1 MQESVTINRSYKDRL
16 FKIIFEDK
24 KELLSLY
31 NALTGKNYQNPDE
44 LEINTIDDVIYM
56 HLKNDMSFILDD
68 WQNLFEQQSTFNPNQ
83 PLRGFFYFADLYK
96 VKYFGKKIYSTRL
109 LKIPTPQYIVFY
121 NGTANM
127 PDRKELRLSD
137 AFQQPTE
144 QPDIE
149 VVAHMLN
156 INYGHNKELMERCQ
170 KLKEYAQF
178 IDIIRHYLRENK
190 QWSNEQAISK
200 AIDDCIKNN
209 ILRDILQ
216 KERLRVMA
224 SILSEF
230 DDVNFT
236 YDIGHDIFD
245 NHNYTKLSKLQLKKL
260 NNIHIHNVCNNKDH
274 CEITPTCDYI
284 TQLRDSVKYLKSIN
298 YEKSIVLETGF
309 NNYPGNNYEE
319 KLINYIKSFE
329 KIEDILKTE

>member
-1 MQESVTINRSYKDRL
+1 MLESVTINRTYKDRL

-121 NGTANM
+121 NGTTNM
-127 PDRKELRLSD
+127 PDKKELRLSD
-137 AFQQPTE
+137 AFQQPTT

-156 INYGHNKELMERCQ
+156 INYGHNKELMERCR

-178 IDIIRHYLRENK
+178 IDIIRHYLKENK

-230 DDVNFT
+230 DEVGYKEMIQD
-236 YDIGHDIFD
+236 
-245 NHNYTKLSKLQLKKL
+245 
-260 NNIHIHNVCNNKDH
+260 
-274 CEITPTCDYI
+274 EA
-284 TQLRDSVKYLKSIN
+284 
-298 YEKSIVLETGF
+298 
-309 NNYPGNNYEE
+309 
-319 KLINYIKSFE
+319 
-329 KIEDILKTE
+329 IEDGEIRGSIKLAYKLKLPKPEIIAILRHDYNLSDEEVNQYMQKFWKN

>member
-1 MQESVTINRSYKDRL
+1 MQESVSINRTYKDRL

-127 PDRKELRLSD
+127 PDKKELRLSD

-178 IDIIRHYLRENK
+178 IDIIRHYLRENEH
-190 QWSNEQAISK
+190 WTNEQAISK
-200 AIDDCIKNN
+200 AIDDCIQNN

-216 KERLRVMA
+216 KDRLRVMA

-230 DDVNFT
+230 DEVGYKEMIRQEAYEDAYEEAYKEAYEEGVEYGVKTLIEFVQ
-236 YDIGHDIFD
+236 DIGYSKEDTTTLAKQRFH
-245 NHNYTKLSKLQLKKL
+245 LS
-260 NNIHIHNVCNNKDH
+260 D
-274 CEITPTCDYI
+274 DA
-284 TQLRDSVKYLKSIN
+284 IN
-298 YEKSIVLETGF
+298 QYMQKF
-309 NNYPGNNYEE
+309 WKN
-319 KLINYIKSFE
+319 
-329 KIEDILKTE
+329 

>member
-121 NGTANM
+121 NGTTSM

-137 AFQQPTE
+137 AFQQPTV

-178 IDIIRHYLRENK
+178 IDIIRHYLKENEH
-190 QWSNEQAISK
+190 WSNEQAISK

-230 DDVNFT
+230 DEVGYKEMIRQESYEDAYEEGVEYGVKTLIEFVQ
-236 YDIGHDIFD
+236 DIGYSKEDAATLVKQRFH
-245 NHNYTKLSKLQLKKL
+245 LS
-260 NNIHIHNVCNNKDH
+260 D
-274 CEITPTCDYI
+274 DA
-284 TQLRDSVKYLKSIN
+284 IN
-298 YEKSIVLETGF
+298 QYMQKF
-309 NNYPGNNYEE
+309 WKN
-319 KLINYIKSFE
+319 
-329 KIEDILKTE
+329 

>member
-121 NGTANM
+121 NGTTSM

-137 AFQQPTE
+137 AFQQPTA

-178 IDIIRHYLRENK
+178 IDIIRHYLKENEH
-190 QWSNEQAISK
+190 WSNEQAISK

-230 DDVNFT
+230 DEVGYKEMIRQEAYEDAYEEAYEEGVEYGVKYGGVKTLIEFVQ
-236 YDIGHDIFD
+236 DIGYSKEDATTLVKQRFHLSDDAINQYMQKFWKD
-245 NHNYTKLSKLQLKKL
+245 N
-260 NNIHIHNVCNNKDH
+260 
-274 CEITPTCDYI
+274 
-284 TQLRDSVKYLKSIN
+284 
-298 YEKSIVLETGF
+298 
-309 NNYPGNNYEE
+309 
-319 KLINYIKSFE
+319 
-329 KIEDILKTE
+329 

>member
-83 PLRGFFYFADLYK
+83 PLRGFFYFADLHK

-121 NGTANM
+121 NGTTNM
-127 PDRKELRLSD
+127 PDKKELRLSD
-137 AFQQPTE
+137 AFQQPTT

-156 INYGHNKELMERCQ
+156 INYGHNKELMERCR

-230 DDVNFT
+230 DEVGYKEMIQD
-236 YDIGHDIFD
+236 
-245 NHNYTKLSKLQLKKL
+245 
-260 NNIHIHNVCNNKDH
+260 
-274 CEITPTCDYI
+274 EA
-284 TQLRDSVKYLKSIN
+284 
-298 YEKSIVLETGF
+298 
-309 NNYPGNNYEE
+309 
-319 KLINYIKSFE
+319 
-329 KIEDILKTE
+329 IEDGEIRGSIKLAYKLKLPKPEIIAILRHDYNLSDEEVNQYMQKFWKN

>member
-121 NGTANM
+121 NGTTSM

-137 AFQQPTE
+137 AFQQPTA

-178 IDIIRHYLRENK
+178 IDIIRHYLKENEH
-190 QWSNEQAISK
+190 WSNEQAISK
-200 AIDDCIKNN
+200 AIDDCIQNN

-230 DDVNFT
+230 DEVG
-236 YDIGHDIFD
+236 YKEMIR
-245 NHNYTKLSKLQLKKL
+245 Q
-260 NNIHIHNVCNNKDH
+260 
-274 CEITPTCDYI
+274 EA
-284 TQLRDSVKYLKSIN
+284 
-298 YEKSIVLETGF
+298 YEDA
-309 NNYPGNNYEE
+309 YEE
-319 KLINYIKSFE
+319 GHEAGLEEGREQELAHGVKSYIKLAQSIGYAE
-329 KIEDILKTE
+329 SKIVTMLMQEFNLSEDQASQYVQKFWKDK

>member
-44 LEINTIDDVIYM
+44 LEINTIDYVIYM

-121 NGTANM
+121 NGTMNM
-127 PDRKELRLSD
+127 PDKKELRLSD
-137 AFQQPTE
+137 AFQQPTT

-178 IDIIRHYLRENK
+178 IDIIRHYLRENE
-190 QWSNEQAISK
+190 QWTNEQAISK
-200 AIDDCIKNN
+200 AIDDCIQNN

-230 DDVNFT
+230 DEVGYKEMIQD
-236 YDIGHDIFD
+236 
-245 NHNYTKLSKLQLKKL
+245 
-260 NNIHIHNVCNNKDH
+260 
-274 CEITPTCDYI
+274 EA
-284 TQLRDSVKYLKSIN
+284 
-298 YEKSIVLETGF
+298 
-309 NNYPGNNYEE
+309 
-319 KLINYIKSFE
+319 
-329 KIEDILKTE
+329 IEDGEIRGSIKLAYKLKLPKPEIIAILRHDYNLSDDEVNQYMQRFWKN

>member
-1 MQESVTINRSYKDRL
+1 MQESVTINRTYKDRL

-44 LEINTIDDVIYM
+44 LEINTIDDFIYM

-121 NGTANM
+121 NGTTNM
-127 PDRKELRLSD
+127 PDKKELRLSD
-137 AFQQPTE
+137 AFQQPTT

-178 IDIIRHYLRENK
+178 IDIIRHYLKENEH
-190 QWSNEQAISK
+190 WSNEQAISK

-230 DDVNFT
+230 DEVGYKEMIQD
-236 YDIGHDIFD
+236 
-245 NHNYTKLSKLQLKKL
+245 
-260 NNIHIHNVCNNKDH
+260 
-274 CEITPTCDYI
+274 EA
-284 TQLRDSVKYLKSIN
+284 
-298 YEKSIVLETGF
+298 
-309 NNYPGNNYEE
+309 
-319 KLINYIKSFE
+319 
-329 KIEDILKTE
+329 IEDGEIRGSIKLAYKLKLPKPEIIAILRHDYNLSDEEVNQYMQKFWKN

>member
-127 PDRKELRLSD
+127 PDKKELRLSD
-137 AFQQPTE
+137 SFQQPTE

-178 IDIIRHYLRENK
+178 IDIIRHYLKENK

-200 AIDDCIKNN
+200 AIDDCIQNN

-230 DDVNFT
+230 DEVGYKEMIRQEAYEDAYEDAYEEGVEYGVKTFIEFVQ
-236 YDIGHDIFD
+236 DIG
-245 NHNYTKLSKLQLKKL
+245 YSKEDATT
-260 NNIHIHNVCNNKDH
+260 H
-274 CEITPTCDYI
+274 
-284 TQLRDSVKYLKSIN
+284 VKQRFHLADDAIN
-298 YEKSIVLETGF
+298 QYMQKF
-309 NNYPGNNYEE
+309 WKN
-319 KLINYIKSFE
+319 
-329 KIEDILKTE
+329 

>member
-121 NGTANM
+121 NGTTSM

-137 AFQQPTE
+137 AFQQPTA

-178 IDIIRHYLRENK
+178 IDIIRHYLKENEH
-190 QWSNEQAISK
+190 WSNEQAISK
-200 AIDDCIKNN
+200 AIDDCIQNN

-230 DDVNFT
+230 DEVGYKEMIRQEAYEDAYEEAYEDAYEEGVEYGVKTLIEFVQ
-236 YDIGHDIFD
+236 DIGYSKEDATTLVKQRFH
-245 NHNYTKLSKLQLKKL
+245 LS
-260 NNIHIHNVCNNKDH
+260 D
-274 CEITPTCDYI
+274 DA
-284 TQLRDSVKYLKSIN
+284 IN
-298 YEKSIVLETGF
+298 QYMQKF
-309 NNYPGNNYEE
+309 WKN
-319 KLINYIKSFE
+319 
-329 KIEDILKTE
+329 

>member
-1 MQESVTINRSYKDRL
+1 MQESVSINRTYKDRL

-31 NALTGKNYQNPDE
+31 NALTGKNYQNPEE

-121 NGTANM
+121 NGTTNM

-156 INYGHNKELMERCQ
+156 INYGHNKELMERCR

-200 AIDDCIKNN
+200 AIDDCIQNN

-230 DDVNFT
+230 DEVG
-236 YDIGHDIFD
+236 YKEMIR
-245 NHNYTKLSKLQLKKL
+245 Q
-260 NNIHIHNVCNNKDH
+260 
-274 CEITPTCDYI
+274 EA
-284 TQLRDSVKYLKSIN
+284 
-298 YEKSIVLETGF
+298 YEDA
-309 NNYPGNNYEE
+309 YEE
-319 KLINYIKSFE
+319 GHEAGLEEGREQELAHGVKSYIKLAQSIGYAE
-329 KIEDILKTE
+329 SKIVTMLMQEFNLSEDQASQYVQKFWKDK

>member
-1 MQESVTINRSYKDRL
+1 MQESVTINRTYKDRL

-96 VKYFGKKIYSTRL
+96 VKYFGTKIYSTRL

-127 PDRKELRLSD
+127 PDKKELRLSD

-178 IDIIRHYLRENK
+178 IDIIRHYLKENEH
-190 QWSNEQAISK
+190 WSNEQAISK

-230 DDVNFT
+230 DEVGYKEMIRQEAYEDAYEDAYEEGVEYGVKTLIEFVQ
-236 YDIGHDIFD
+236 DIGYSKEDATTLVKQRFH
-245 NHNYTKLSKLQLKKL
+245 LS
-260 NNIHIHNVCNNKDH
+260 D
-274 CEITPTCDYI
+274 DA
-284 TQLRDSVKYLKSIN
+284 IN
-298 YEKSIVLETGF
+298 QYMQKF
-309 NNYPGNNYEE
+309 WKN
-319 KLINYIKSFE
+319 
-329 KIEDILKTE
+329 

>member
-1 MQESVTINRSYKDRL
+1 MQESVTINRTYKDRL

-121 NGTANM
+121 NGTTSM

-137 AFQQPTE
+137 AFQQPTT

-178 IDIIRHYLRENK
+178 IDIIRHYLKENK

-200 AIDDCIKNN
+200 AIDDCIQNN

-216 KERLRVMA
+216 KERLKVMA

-230 DDVNFT
+230 DEVGYKEMIRQEAYEDAYEEISVKSLIEFVQ
-236 YDIGHDIFD
+236 DIGYSKEDAATLVKQRFH
-245 NHNYTKLSKLQLKKL
+245 LSDDAINQYMQKFWKK
-260 NNIHIHNVCNNKDH
+260 
-274 CEITPTCDYI
+274 
-284 TQLRDSVKYLKSIN
+284 
-298 YEKSIVLETGF
+298 
-309 NNYPGNNYEE
+309 
-319 KLINYIKSFE
+319 
-329 KIEDILKTE
+329 

>member
-1 MQESVTINRSYKDRL
+1 MQESVSINRTYKDRL

-121 NGTANM
+121 NGTTNM
-127 PDRKELRLSD
+127 PDKKELRLSD

-156 INYGHNKELMERCQ
+156 INYGHNKELMERCR

-200 AIDDCIKNN
+200 AIDDCIQNN

-230 DDVNFT
+230 DEVGYKEMIQD
-236 YDIGHDIFD
+236 
-245 NHNYTKLSKLQLKKL
+245 
-260 NNIHIHNVCNNKDH
+260 
-274 CEITPTCDYI
+274 EA
-284 TQLRDSVKYLKSIN
+284 
-298 YEKSIVLETGF
+298 
-309 NNYPGNNYEE
+309 
-319 KLINYIKSFE
+319 
-329 KIEDILKTE
+329 IEDGEIRGSIKLAYKLKLPKPEIIAILRHDYNLSDEEVNQYMQKFWKN

>member
-1 MQESVTINRSYKDRL
+1 MQESVTINRTYKDRL

-127 PDRKELRLSD
+127 PDKKELRLSD

-178 IDIIRHYLRENK
+178 IDIIRHYLRENEH
-190 QWSNEQAISK
+190 WTNEQAISK
-200 AIDDCIKNN
+200 AIDDCIQNN

-230 DDVNFT
+230 DEVG
-236 YDIGHDIFD
+236 YKEMIR
-245 NHNYTKLSKLQLKKL
+245 
-260 NNIHIHNVCNNKDH
+260 
-274 CEITPTCDYI
+274 E
-284 TQLRDSVKYLKSIN
+284 
-298 YEKSIVLETGF
+298 EA
-309 NNYPGNNYEE
+309 YEE
-319 KLINYIKSFE
+319 AYGEGEISGMIKLAQNLKLPKSQIITMIKQNYNLSDEEISEYMQELWK
-329 KIEDILKTE
+329 D

>member
-1 MQESVTINRSYKDRL
+1 M
-16 FKIIFEDK
+16 
-24 KELLSLY
+24 
-31 NALTGKNYQNPDE
+31 
-44 LEINTIDDVIYM
+44 EINTIDDVIYM

-96 VKYFGKKIYSTRL
+96 IKYFGKKIYSTRL

-121 NGTANM
+121 NGTTNM
-127 PDRKELRLSD
+127 PDKKELRLSD

-144 QPDIE
+144 QLDIE

-178 IDIIRHYLRENK
+178 IDIIRHYLRENEH
-190 QWSNEQAISK
+190 WTNEQAISK
-200 AIDDCIKNN
+200 AIDDCIQNN

-230 DDVNFT
+230 DEVGYKEMIQDEAIK
-236 YDIGHDIFD
+236 DGEIRGSIKLAQKLKLPKSEIIAILRHDY
-245 NHNYTKLSKLQLKKL
+245 NLS
-260 NNIHIHNVCNNKDH
+260 DD
-274 CEITPTCDYI
+274 EINQYM
-284 TQLRDSVKYLKSIN
+284 QEFWKN
-298 YEKSIVLETGF
+298 
-309 NNYPGNNYEE
+309 
-319 KLINYIKSFE
+319 
-329 KIEDILKTE
+329 

>member
-1 MQESVTINRSYKDRL
+1 MQESVSINRTYKDRL

-56 HLKNDMSFILDD
+56 HMKNDMSFILDD

-121 NGTANM
+121 NGTTSM

-156 INYGHNKELMERCQ
+156 INYGHNKELMERCR

-200 AIDDCIKNN
+200 AIDDCIQNN

-230 DDVNFT
+230 DEVGYKEMIQD
-236 YDIGHDIFD
+236 
-245 NHNYTKLSKLQLKKL
+245 
-260 NNIHIHNVCNNKDH
+260 
-274 CEITPTCDYI
+274 EA
-284 TQLRDSVKYLKSIN
+284 
-298 YEKSIVLETGF
+298 
-309 NNYPGNNYEE
+309 
-319 KLINYIKSFE
+319 
-329 KIEDILKTE
+329 IEDGEIRGSIKLAYKLKLPKPEIIAILRHDYNLSDEEVNQYMQKFWKN

>member
-1 MQESVTINRSYKDRL
+1 M
-16 FKIIFEDK
+16 
-24 KELLSLY
+24 
-31 NALTGKNYQNPDE
+31 
-44 LEINTIDDVIYM
+44 EINTIDDVIYM

-121 NGTANM
+121 NGTTNM
-127 PDRKELRLSD
+127 PDKKELRLSD
-137 AFQQPTE
+137 AFQQPTT

-200 AIDDCIKNN
+200 AIDDCIQNN

-230 DDVNFT
+230 DEVGYKEMIQD
-236 YDIGHDIFD
+236 
-245 NHNYTKLSKLQLKKL
+245 
-260 NNIHIHNVCNNKDH
+260 
-274 CEITPTCDYI
+274 EA
-284 TQLRDSVKYLKSIN
+284 
-298 YEKSIVLETGF
+298 
-309 NNYPGNNYEE
+309 
-319 KLINYIKSFE
+319 
-329 KIEDILKTE
+329 IEDGEIRGSIKLAYKLKLPKPEIIAILRHDYNLSDEEVNQYMQKFWKN

>member
-1 MQESVTINRSYKDRL
+1 MQESVSINRTYKDRL

-127 PDRKELRLSD
+127 PDKKELRLSD

-178 IDIIRHYLRENK
+178 IDIIRHYLRENEH
-190 QWSNEQAISK
+190 WTNEQAISK
-200 AIDDCIKNN
+200 AIDDCIQNN

-230 DDVNFT
+230 DEVGYKEMIRQEAYEDA
-236 YDIGHDIFD
+236 YE
-245 NHNYTKLSKLQLKKL
+245 
-260 NNIHIHNVCNNKDH
+260 
-274 CEITPTCDYI
+274 EIYEE
-284 TQLRDSVKYLKSIN
+284 V
-298 YEKSIVLETGF
+298 YEKVYEKVHETGRQE
-309 NNYPGNNYEE
+309 GRQEGRE
-319 KLINYIKSFE
+319 QELTHGVKSYIKLAQSFGCDE
-329 KIEDILKTE
+329 GKIVTMLMQEFNLSEDQASQYVQEFGTTK

>member
-121 NGTANM
+121 NGTTSM

-137 AFQQPTE
+137 AFQQPTV

-178 IDIIRHYLRENK
+178 IDIIRHYLKENK
-190 QWSNEQAISK
+190 QWSNERAISK
-200 AIDDCIKNN
+200 AIDDCIQNN

-230 DDVNFT
+230 DEVGYKEMIRQEAYEDAYEEAYEEGVEYGVKYGGVKTLIEFVQ
-236 YDIGHDIFD
+236 DIGYSKEDATTLAKQRFH
-245 NHNYTKLSKLQLKKL
+245 LSDD
-260 NNIHIHNVCNNKDH
+260 V
-274 CEITPTCDYI
+274 
-284 TQLRDSVKYLKSIN
+284 IN
-298 YEKSIVLETGF
+298 QYMQKF
-309 NNYPGNNYEE
+309 WKN
-319 KLINYIKSFE
+319 
-329 KIEDILKTE
+329 

>member
-1 MQESVTINRSYKDRL
+1 MLESVTINRTYKDRL

-121 NGTANM
+121 NGTMNM
-127 PDRKELRLSD
+127 PDKKELRLSD
-137 AFQQPTE
+137 AFQQPTT

-156 INYGHNKELMERCQ
+156 INYGHNKELMERCR

-200 AIDDCIKNN
+200 AIDDCIQNN

-230 DDVNFT
+230 DEVG
-236 YDIGHDIFD
+236 YKEMIR
-245 NHNYTKLSKLQLKKL
+245 
-260 NNIHIHNVCNNKDH
+260 
-274 CEITPTCDYI
+274 E
-284 TQLRDSVKYLKSIN
+284 
-298 YEKSIVLETGF
+298 EA
-309 NNYPGNNYEE
+309 YEE
-319 KLINYIKSFE
+319 AYGEGEISGMIKLAQNLKLPKSQIITMIKQNYNLSDEEISEYMQELWK
-329 KIEDILKTE
+329 D

>member
-1 MQESVTINRSYKDRL
+1 MQESVTINRTYKDRL

-121 NGTANM
+121 NGTTNM
-127 PDRKELRLSD
+127 PDKKELRLSD

-149 VVAHMLN
+149 VIAHMLN
-156 INYGHNKELMERCQ
+156 INYGHNKELMERCR

-200 AIDDCIKNN
+200 AIDDCIQNN

-230 DDVNFT
+230 DEVGYKEMIQD
-236 YDIGHDIFD
+236 
-245 NHNYTKLSKLQLKKL
+245 
-260 NNIHIHNVCNNKDH
+260 
-274 CEITPTCDYI
+274 EA
-284 TQLRDSVKYLKSIN
+284 
-298 YEKSIVLETGF
+298 
-309 NNYPGNNYEE
+309 
-319 KLINYIKSFE
+319 
-329 KIEDILKTE
+329 IEDGEIRGSIKLAYKLKLPKPEIIAILRHDYNLSDEEVNQYMQKFWKN

>member
-127 PDRKELRLSD
+127 PDKKELRLSD

-149 VVAHMLN
+149 VVDHMLN

-200 AIDDCIKNN
+200 AIDDCIQNN

-230 DDVNFT
+230 DEVGYKEMIRDEAYEDGVEYGGVKTLIEFTQDTDYSKQEVFAIIKQRFHLSDDVINQYMQKFW
-236 YDIGHDIFD
+236 
-245 NHNYTKLSKLQLKKL
+245 
-260 NNIHIHNVCNNKDH
+260 KD
-274 CEITPTCDYI
+274 
-284 TQLRDSVKYLKSIN
+284 K
-298 YEKSIVLETGF
+298 
-309 NNYPGNNYEE
+309 
-319 KLINYIKSFE
+319 
-329 KIEDILKTE
+329 

>member
-1 MQESVTINRSYKDRL
+1 MQESVTINRTYKDRL

-31 NALTGKNYQNPDE
+31 NALTSKNYQNPDE

-127 PDRKELRLSD
+127 PDKKELRLSD

-178 IDIIRHYLRENK
+178 IDIIRHYLKENEH
-190 QWSNEQAISK
+190 WSNEQAISK

-230 DDVNFT
+230 DEVGYKEMIQD
-236 YDIGHDIFD
+236 
-245 NHNYTKLSKLQLKKL
+245 
-260 NNIHIHNVCNNKDH
+260 
-274 CEITPTCDYI
+274 EA
-284 TQLRDSVKYLKSIN
+284 
-298 YEKSIVLETGF
+298 
-309 NNYPGNNYEE
+309 
-319 KLINYIKSFE
+319 
-329 KIEDILKTE
+329 IEDGEIRGSIKLAYKLKLPKPEIIAILRHDYNLSDEEVNQYMQKFWKN

>member
-121 NGTANM
+121 NGTTNM

-156 INYGHNKELMERCQ
+156 INYGHNKELMERCR

-200 AIDDCIKNN
+200 AIDDCIQNN

-230 DDVNFT
+230 DEVG
-236 YDIGHDIFD
+236 YKEMIR
-245 NHNYTKLSKLQLKKL
+245 Q
-260 NNIHIHNVCNNKDH
+260 
-274 CEITPTCDYI
+274 EA
-284 TQLRDSVKYLKSIN
+284 
-298 YEKSIVLETGF
+298 YEDA
-309 NNYPGNNYEE
+309 YEE
-319 KLINYIKSFE
+319 GHEAGLEEGREQELAHGVKSYIKLAQSIGYAE
-329 KIEDILKTE
+329 SKIVTMLMQEFNLSEDQASQYVQKFWKDK

>member
-1 MQESVTINRSYKDRL
+1 MQESVTINRTYKDRL

-121 NGTANM
+121 NGTTSM

-137 AFQQPTE
+137 AFQQPTA

-178 IDIIRHYLRENK
+178 IDIIRHYLKENEH
-190 QWSNEQAISK
+190 WSNEQAISK

-230 DDVNFT
+230 DEVGYKEMIRQEAYEDAYEDAYEEGVEYGVKTLIEFVQ
-236 YDIGHDIFD
+236 DIGYSKEDATTLVKQRFH
-245 NHNYTKLSKLQLKKL
+245 LS
-260 NNIHIHNVCNNKDH
+260 D
-274 CEITPTCDYI
+274 DA
-284 TQLRDSVKYLKSIN
+284 IN
-298 YEKSIVLETGF
+298 QYMQKF
-309 NNYPGNNYEE
+309 WKN
-319 KLINYIKSFE
+319 
-329 KIEDILKTE
+329 

>member
-1 MQESVTINRSYKDRL
+1 MQESVTINRTYKDRL

-137 AFQQPTE
+137 AFQQPTA

-156 INYGHNKELMERCQ
+156 INYGHNKELMERCR

-200 AIDDCIKNN
+200 AIDDCIQNN

-230 DDVNFT
+230 DEVG
-236 YDIGHDIFD
+236 YKEMIR
-245 NHNYTKLSKLQLKKL
+245 Q
-260 NNIHIHNVCNNKDH
+260 
-274 CEITPTCDYI
+274 EA
-284 TQLRDSVKYLKSIN
+284 
-298 YEKSIVLETGF
+298 YEDA
-309 NNYPGNNYEE
+309 YEE
-319 KLINYIKSFE
+319 GHEAGLEEGREQELAHGVKSYIKLAQSIGYAE
-329 KIEDILKTE
+329 SKIVTMLMQEFNLSEDQASQYVQKFWKDK

>member
-121 NGTANM
+121 NGTTNI

-156 INYGHNKELMERCQ
+156 INYGHNKELMERCR

-230 DDVNFT
+230 DEVG
-236 YDIGHDIFD
+236 YKEMIR
-245 NHNYTKLSKLQLKKL
+245 Q
-260 NNIHIHNVCNNKDH
+260 
-274 CEITPTCDYI
+274 EA
-284 TQLRDSVKYLKSIN
+284 
-298 YEKSIVLETGF
+298 YEDA
-309 NNYPGNNYEE
+309 YEE
-319 KLINYIKSFE
+319 GHEAGLEEGREQELAHGVKSYIKLAQSIGYAE
-329 KIEDILKTE
+329 SKIVTMLMQEFNLSEDQASQYVQKFWKDK

>member
-121 NGTANM
+121 NGTTSM

-137 AFQQPTE
+137 AFQQPTA

-156 INYGHNKELMERCQ
+156 INYGHNKELLERCQ

-178 IDIIRHYLRENK
+178 IDIIRHYLKENEH
-190 QWSNEQAISK
+190 WSNEQAISK

-230 DDVNFT
+230 DEVGYKEMIQD
-236 YDIGHDIFD
+236 
-245 NHNYTKLSKLQLKKL
+245 
-260 NNIHIHNVCNNKDH
+260 
-274 CEITPTCDYI
+274 EA
-284 TQLRDSVKYLKSIN
+284 
-298 YEKSIVLETGF
+298 
-309 NNYPGNNYEE
+309 
-319 KLINYIKSFE
+319 
-329 KIEDILKTE
+329 IEDGEIRGSIKLAYKLKLPKPEIIAILRHDYNLSDDEVNQYMQRFWKN

>member
-1 MQESVTINRSYKDRL
+1 MQESVSINRTYKDRL

-121 NGTANM
+121 NGTTNM
-127 PDRKELRLSD
+127 PDKKELRLSD

-178 IDIIRHYLRENK
+178 IDIIRHYLRENEH
-190 QWSNEQAISK
+190 WSNEQAISK
-200 AIDDCIKNN
+200 AIDDCIQNN

-230 DDVNFT
+230 DEVGYKEMIKEEAYEDAYEEGYEEGVEYGVKTLIEFVQ
-236 YDIGHDIFD
+236 DIGYSKEDATTLAKQRFH
-245 NHNYTKLSKLQLKKL
+245 LS
-260 NNIHIHNVCNNKDH
+260 D
-274 CEITPTCDYI
+274 DA
-284 TQLRDSVKYLKSIN
+284 IN
-298 YEKSIVLETGF
+298 QYMQKF
-309 NNYPGNNYEE
+309 WKN
-319 KLINYIKSFE
+319 
-329 KIEDILKTE
+329 

>member
-1 MQESVTINRSYKDRL
+1 MQESVTINRTYKDRL

-121 NGTANM
+121 NGTTSM

-137 AFQQPTE
+137 AFQQPTV

-156 INYGHNKELMERCQ
+156 INYGHNKELMERCR

-200 AIDDCIKNN
+200 AIDDCIQNN

-230 DDVNFT
+230 DEVG
-236 YDIGHDIFD
+236 YKEMIR
-245 NHNYTKLSKLQLKKL
+245 
-260 NNIHIHNVCNNKDH
+260 
-274 CEITPTCDYI
+274 E
-284 TQLRDSVKYLKSIN
+284 
-298 YEKSIVLETGF
+298 EA
-309 NNYPGNNYEE
+309 YEE
-319 KLINYIKSFE
+319 AYEEGLEAGRQEGREQELAHGVKSYIKLAQNFGYGES
-329 KIEDILKTE
+329 KIVTMLMQEFDLSEDKASQYVQKFWKDK

>member
-1 MQESVTINRSYKDRL
+1 MQESVTINRTYKDRL

-127 PDRKELRLSD
+127 PDKKELRLSD

-156 INYGHNKELMERCQ
+156 INYGHNKELMERCR

-178 IDIIRHYLRENK
+178 IDIIRHYLKENK

-200 AIDDCIKNN
+200 AIDDCIQNN

-230 DDVNFT
+230 DEVGYKEMIRQEAYEDAYEEVYEKGVEYGVQYGVEYGGVKTLIEFVQ
-236 YDIGHDIFD
+236 DIGYSKEDATTLAKQRFH
-245 NHNYTKLSKLQLKKL
+245 LS
-260 NNIHIHNVCNNKDH
+260 D
-274 CEITPTCDYI
+274 DA
-284 TQLRDSVKYLKSIN
+284 IN
-298 YEKSIVLETGF
+298 QYMQKF
-309 NNYPGNNYEE
+309 WKN
-319 KLINYIKSFE
+319 
-329 KIEDILKTE
+329 